1 MKIMQDLISDNAGFS
16 LIETLVAVF
25 ILSVVSLISL
35 NVMSN
40 FADANQAMT
49 QKMSHMNEI
58 ASARTYLRTD
68 LSQTFDHRFSTSPSA
83 EKNGE
88 VLLKFTRGSSE
99 FAAVDLSKSSA
110 ETIEYRFDGNALIRR
125 TFERPDPTQN
135 TPFMDYVILKDVTN
149 VTLKYYDGF
158 VWRED
163 WTPGI
168 GSQKTTLPRAVELSW
183 QLQSEDREPTYSYRN
198 VFQVGVRQ

>member
-1 MKIMQDLISDNAGFS
+1 MKIMQALISENSGFS

-35 NVMSN
+35 NIMRN

-58 ASARTYLRTD
+58 ESARSYLRID
-68 LSQTFDHRFSTSPSA
+68 LSQVFDHGFETFQTTQRT
-83 EKNGE
+83 EG
-88 VLLKFTRGSSE
+88 VLFRFTRGSSE
-99 FAAVDLSKSSA
+99 FSAIDPSRSSA
-110 ETIEYRFDGNALIRR
+110 ETIEYRFDSNTLIRR
-125 TFERPDPTQN
+125 TFERPNPGPN

-149 VTLKYYDGF
+149 VTIKYYDGF
-158 VWRED
+158 IWRED
-163 WTPGI
+163 WAPGI
-168 GSQKTTLPRAVELSW
+168 GSQKTVLPRAMELSW
-183 QLQSEDREPTYSYRN
+183 QPQLEDREQTYSYKN